1 MSREYDDD
9 VRSLVWF
16 MAGLGVGAVTA
27 LLFAPRTGKET
38 RKILARAAE
47 RGRDYVEDQADAVR
61 EHAGAVRDRAVDL
74 AGDVRDRSR
83 DLYER
88 GRDLAKDV
96 GEDAATLL
104 DRGKK
109 IVRG

>member
-1 MSREYDDD
+1 MSREYDED

-16 MAGLGVGAVTA
+16 LAGLGVGAVTA

-38 RKILARAAE
+38 RRILAKTAE
-47 RGRDYVEDQADAVR
+47 RGREFVEEQAEAAR
-61 EHAGAVRDRAVDL
+61 EQATAIRDRATDL
-74 AGDVRDRSR
+74 AGDLRDRSR

>member
-1 MSREYDDD
+1 MSRDYDDD
-9 VRSLVWF
+9 TRSLVWF

-38 RKILARAAE
+38 RKILARAAD
-47 RGRDYVEDQADAVR
+47 RGRDYLE
-61 EHAGAVRDRAVDL
+61 DRADDLRDTAGKVRSHASDL
-74 AGDVRDRSR
+74 ADRSR

-104 DRGKK
+104 DRGRK

>member
-1 MSREYDDD
+1 MSRDYDDD

-47 RGRDYVEDQADAVR
+47 RGREYVEDQADAVR
-61 EHAGAVRDRAVDL
+61 EHAGAVRDRATDL
-74 AGDVRDRSR
+74 AGDLRDRSR